1 MVDRSRGLDVILQ
14 TTRKRRGG
22 GPAFAFMRTGALK
35 PRGEPGGGGGRE
47 VLLTKKNLLTVG
59 KRNALSGNTASGR
72 TGFSI

>member
-35 PRGEPGGGGGRE
+35 PRGEPGGGGGERSFIHNQE
-47 VLLTKKNLLTVG
+47 LTD
-59 KRNALSGNTASGR
+59 GR
-72 TGFSI
+72 